1 MITRKALIAKLKG
14 MDGDTVLV
22 PSTYRSYTNNGS
34 REASAVLALTKI
46 LDLPAVGQ
54 NNHCGK
60 RGKVAK
66 NPVWLVKLFTEIT
79 WSMGAVHVGNVLQ
92 HLAA

>member
-1 MITRKALIAKLKG
+1 MITRKALIVKLQG
-14 MDGDTVLV
+14 MNPETVLAGIHQ
-22 PSTYRSYTNNGS
+22 RSYANNGS
-34 REASAVLALTKI
+34 REAATCHVLCNL

-66 NPVWLVKLFTEIT
+66 NPKWLIQLFTDIT
-79 WSMGAVHVGNVLQ
+79 WSVGAIHVGDVLQ
-92 HLAA
+92 HLA